1 MTGEE
6 VRDYIVR
13 KFKRTDKDTEIYEAI
28 TDIVAD
34 MRLRIMSD
42 NYSEEAYIA
51 GIDTLGDYRIAVP
64 TDMGHFIGNIS
75 VTETGDDKSYPDLI
89 KISKNRY
96 DELYVKRLLTT
107 VANRG
112 SDTPKHFCIYGQQIF
127 IGPVPDKTTYVYQIN
142 FTTEAFTAVTSATT
156 DVPFS
161 TRYRNT
167 IRSGVMRELHNGL
180 ENYEES
186 MFWDNLYLNE
196 LVKILDN
203 DRENKADDEG
213 MEYSGF

>member
-51 GIDTLGDYRIAVP
+51 GIETLGDYRIAVP

-112 SDTPKHFCIYGQQIF
+112 SGTPKHFCIYGQQIF